1 MGSKIK
7 NIQKQLLSDNWYRLY
22 KYSYDYLRPDGT
34 WEQHHREA
42 YDRGNG
48 AAILLINP
56 SEQTVVLTRQFRMPT
71 YVNGNDDGM
80 MIEVCAGLLDGLDP
94 EQCIKKETEEE
105 TGIRISKVTR
115 VMTPYMSP
123 GSVTEILYLF
133 IGIYE
138 DGMKTGSGGGNEV
151 ETEYLE
157 VLEIPFTKAMQMVS
171 KGEIKDA
178 KTILLLQYAALN
190 NLVPLNTDRG

>member
-1 MGSKIK
+1 MEAKIR
-7 NIQKQLLSDNWYRLY
+7 NIHKELLSDNWYRLY
-22 KYSYDYLRPDGT
+22 KYWYEYRRPDGT
-34 WEQHHREA
+34 WEEHQREA

-56 SEQTVVLTRQFRMPT
+56 TKQTVVLTRQFRMPT
-71 YVNGNDDGM
+71 YVNGNKDGM

-105 TGIRISKVTR
+105 TGIRISEVNR

-133 IGIYE
+133 IGVYE
-138 DGMKTGSGGGNEV
+138 DGMKTGPGGGNEG

-157 VLEIPFTKAMQMVS
+157 VIEIPFIQAMTMIGN
-171 KGEIKDA
+171 GEIKDA
-178 KTILLLQYAALN
+178 KTILLLQHVALYK
-190 NLVPLNTDRG
+190 LLDM